1 MSLFLHQIFYG
12 NNKFDIHEESIETF
26 HRWAVIEPPA
36 STRMEGETP
45 SSVDRFFGKSDSPN
59 ACPLRLD
66 LTLECPEETLLTS
79 RSASF
84 HKLKSDS
91 PTIETPSVFWCLFV
105 AHYGYSEYLQV
116 GNRGKNRELE
126 EKQAMMETLAKQT
139 KLLKEGNMR
148 LTHDA
153 VQEILST
160 LMTSSSS
167 DFLELVAYAHYY
179 QKNVYVVFPHSYLV
193 FSPFHGEEYPT
204 IVLTKRPAQYDRNGG
219 RYRLDA
225 EPTPETL
232 SAIRESKV
240 ALEHFAKPFRGVSS
254 YKLDELETFARKAG
268 ILAEAGK
275 EAGKK
280 LKKGELYEKVVEKC
294 CEGLCR

>member
-12 NNKFDIHEESIETF
+12 NNKFDINEESIEAMN
-26 HRWAVIEPPA
+26 RWAVIDTPEQVLVGGA
-36 STRMEGETP
+36 SST
-45 SSVDRFFGKSDSPN
+45 SSVDRFFGMGSASD
-59 ACPLRLD
+59 LRLD
-66 LTLECPEETLLTS
+66 LPPDTVEEKYEVETPRPS

-91 PTIETPSVFWCLFV
+91 HVIQHPSVFWCLFV
-105 AHYGYSEYLQV
+105 AHYGYSEYLRV

-126 EKQAMMETLAKQT
+126 EKQKIMETLAKQT
-139 KLLKEGNMR
+139 KSLKDGSMR

-153 VQEILST
+153 VQEVLST

-179 QKNVYVVFPHSYLV
+179 QKNVYVVFEHSYLV
-193 FSPFHGEEYPT
+193 FSPSNGDEFPT
-204 IVLTKRPAQYDRNGG
+204 IVLTKLPTQNNRNSG

-225 EPTPETL
+225 EPTPEIL
-232 SAIRESKV
+232 SAIRDSKI

-254 YKLDELETFARKAG
+254 YKLEELETFARKAG
-268 ILAEAGK
+268 ILADT
-275 EAGKK
+275 GKK
-280 LKKGELYEKVVEKC
+280 LKKGDLYAMVVEKAC
-294 CEGLCR
+294 VGLSR

>member
-12 NNKFDIHEESIETF
+12 NNKFDINEESIEAMN
-26 HRWAVIEPPA
+26 RWAVIDTPEQVLIGGA
-36 STRMEGETP
+36 SSTST
-45 SSVDRFFGKSDSPN
+45 SSVDRFFGMGSASD
-59 ACPLRLD
+59 LRLD
-66 LTLECPEETLLTS
+66 LPPDTVEEKYEVETPRPS

-105 AHYGYSEYLQV
+105 AHYGYSEYIRV

-126 EKQAMMETLAKQT
+126 EKQKIMETLAKQT
-139 KLLKEGNMR
+139 KSLKDGSMR

-179 QKNVYVVFPHSYLV
+179 Q
-193 FSPFHGEEYPT
+193 
-204 IVLTKRPAQYDRNGG
+204 
-219 RYRLDA
+219 
-225 EPTPETL
+225 
-232 SAIRESKV
+232 
-240 ALEHFAKPFRGVSS
+240 
-254 YKLDELETFARKAG
+254 
-268 ILAEAGK
+268 
-275 EAGKK
+275 
-280 LKKGELYEKVVEKC
+280 
-294 CEGLCR
+294 

>member
-1 MSLFLHQIFYG
+1 
-12 NNKFDIHEESIETF
+12 
-26 HRWAVIEPPA
+26 
-36 STRMEGETP
+36 
-45 SSVDRFFGKSDSPN
+45 VDRFFGKSDSPN

-126 EKQAMMETLAKQT
+126 EKQAMMETLTKQT

-254 YKLDELETFARKAG
+254 YKLEELETFARKAG
-268 ILAEAGK
+268 ILADT
-275 EAGKK
+275 GKK
-280 LKKGELYEKVVEKC
+280 LKKGDLYAMVVEKAC
-294 CEGLCR
+294 VGLSR